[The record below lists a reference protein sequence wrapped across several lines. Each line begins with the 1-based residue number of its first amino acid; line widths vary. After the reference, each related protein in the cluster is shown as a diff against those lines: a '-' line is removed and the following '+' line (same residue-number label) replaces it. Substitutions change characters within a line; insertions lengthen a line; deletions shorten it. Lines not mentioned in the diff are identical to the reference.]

1 MRAYS
6 MCRPLRCAR
15 SKGCSVFALPAQPL
29 HPANAA
35 NIPKDTV
42 GGSLLSQPPEAKL
55 APGPPPEAGPPG
67 SEALWWSFRP
77 GVWSQKEK
85 EKKKKEKK
93 KTTTTSRGSGPTAA
107 RTMLYRTYQ
116 SYCQRLQHDM
126 YFLTSN
132 SRLNEQVVDKI
143 ILQLNRVYPQILTDT
158 EAEKFRNPKASL
170 HTRLSYLI
178 KHLQKKGDRHCQ
190 EFYRA
195 LQINAEQLYN
205 DLPSRKILKTTD
217 STEIDT
223 DMEKCMLNDRGPVFF
238 LTCFSVAAGFAL
250 FWYCSHSGSAGLLGT
265 HILEKGF
272 LGKRR
277 LQAALDS
284 CQEEMSKLLP
294 RNIQK
299 NLRKCFSMKI

>member
-1 MRAYS
+1 
-6 MCRPLRCAR
+6 
-15 SKGCSVFALPAQPL
+15 
-29 HPANAA
+29 
-35 NIPKDTV
+35 
-42 GGSLLSQPPEAKL
+42 
-55 APGPPPEAGPPG
+55 
-67 SEALWWSFRP
+67 
-77 GVWSQKEK
+77 
-85 EKKKKEKK
+85 
-93 KTTTTSRGSGPTAA
+93 
-107 RTMLYRTYQ
+107 MLYRTYQ

-250 FWYCSHSGSAGLLGT
+250 FWYCSHSDTKVIGRARRILGFSPIIIGR
-265 HILEKGF
+265 HV
-272 LGKRR
+272 
-277 LQAALDS
+277 
-284 CQEEMSKLLP
+284 
-294 RNIQK
+294 RNICMLYLEDISR
-299 NLRKCFSMKI
+299 N

>member
-1 MRAYS
+1 M
-6 MCRPLRCAR
+6 LRCELLCHR
-15 SKGCSVFALPAQPL
+15 GEPRVSWDGDKGPRAGLTPRGCTAGTRAALA
-29 HPANAA
+29 HGCH
-35 NIPKDTV
+35 TV
-42 GGSLLSQPPEAKL
+42 D
-55 APGPPPEAGPPG
+55 
-67 SEALWWSFRP
+67 
-77 GVWSQKEK
+77 
-85 EKKKKEKK
+85 
-93 KTTTTSRGSGPTAA
+93 
-107 RTMLYRTYQ
+107 Q

-126 YFLTSN
+126 YFLTSS

-238 LTCFSVAAGFAL
+238 LACFSVAAGFAL
-250 FWYCSHSGSAGLLGT
+250 FWYCSHSDTKVIGRARRILGFSPIIIGR
-265 HILEKGF
+265 HV
-272 LGKRR
+272 
-277 LQAALDS
+277 
-284 CQEEMSKLLP
+284 
-294 RNIQK
+294 RNICMLYLEDISR
-299 NLRKCFSMKI
+299 N